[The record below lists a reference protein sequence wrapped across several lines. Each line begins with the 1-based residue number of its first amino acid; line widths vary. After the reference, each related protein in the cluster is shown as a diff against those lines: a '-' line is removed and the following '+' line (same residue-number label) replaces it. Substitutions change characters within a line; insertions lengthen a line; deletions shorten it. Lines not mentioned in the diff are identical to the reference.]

1 MSCLNILDKIGIMLE
16 QLSIT
21 KHMMQEDGIRP
32 KQLERLKE
40 EYDILKTDIRNM
52 YFDLF
57 KVIRN

>member
-1 MSCLNILDKIGIMLE
+1 MLE

-21 KHMMQEDGIRP
+21 KKMMEEDGIRP

-40 EYDILKTDIRNM
+40 EYNILKTDIRNM

-57 KVIRN
+57 NIIKN

>member
-1 MSCLNILDKIGIMLE
+1 MLE